1 MANYINLT
9 LDTAAPS
16 GVSVIINSGEAKT
29 SSTAVTLAI
38 SCSDI
43 DTTDYQMKIWGIS
56 GAETEDSA
64 SWETFSDSKSVTLP
78 TGDGVKNVYVKVR
91 DDVWNESAAASDT
104 ISLYTSVPTVSVKYI
119 SGAKFSLVS
128 GKDSVYGEFSYDE
141 DISAVKLM
149 LVQDANASHDNASN
163 ISIPTANGSCMTD
176 VNTSSPYS
184 CDTLEYEIDVES
196 AYPMEFTIN
205 AADINAVSPGD
216 GVKIVKAFVRS
227 AASGNWSV

>member
-1 MANYINLT
+1 
-9 LDTAAPS
+9 
-16 GVSVIINSGEAKT
+16 
-29 SSTAVTLAI
+29 
-38 SCSDI
+38 
-43 DTTDYQMKIWGIS
+43 
-56 GAETEDSA
+56 
-64 SWETFSDSKSVTLP
+64 
-78 TGDGVKNVYVKVR
+78 
-91 DDVWNESAAASDT
+91 
-104 ISLYTSVPTVSVKYI
+104 
-119 SGAKFSLVS
+119 
-128 GKDSVYGEFSYDE
+128 
-141 DISAVKLM
+141 M

>member
-9 LDTAAPS
+9 LDTAAPG
-16 GVSVIINSGEAKT
+16 GVSVLINSGEAKT

-38 SCSDI
+38 SCSDS

-56 GAETEDSA
+56 GAEMEDSA
-64 SWETFSDSKSVTLP
+64 SWESFSASKSVTLP
-78 TGDGVKNVYVKVR
+78 TGDGVKTVYVKVR

-104 ISLYTSVPTVSVKYI
+104 ISLYTSVPTVSVNYI